1 MSDRAKRIWTK
12 IVVLF
17 DAIERVKTRY
27 PEPRTRKQ
35 QDIITVMERQIIN
48 ETRKLKEL
56 GD

>member
-27 PEPRTRKQ
+27 PDPRTRKQ

-56 GD
+56 DD